1 MIERAF
7 ERARL
12 TIEWNE
18 RRVKRTYEG
27 TIPILLG
34 RRFGRRP
41 SARSR
46 VGEIA
51 RGEEGQFARS
61 GLDRMEEEGREGE
74 RRKEK
79 GVSRGSRENHENGY
93 YGCIDRYL
101 PKGGGK

>member
-34 RRFGRRP
+34 VAFDVVHRHDRALERSHGKRKDSLLARVWIGGR
-41 SARSR
+41 
-46 VGEIA
+46 GK
-51 RGEEGQFARS
+51 
-61 GLDRMEEEGREGE
+61 GR
-74 RRKEK
+74 
-79 GVSRGSRENHENGY
+79 
-93 YGCIDRYL
+93 
-101 PKGGGK
+101 

>member
-34 RRFGRRP
+34 VALDVVHRHDRALERSHGERKD
-41 SARSR
+41 SLLARVWIEWKKREGKVKEGKKRVCR
-46 VGEIA
+46 VGVAKIT
-51 RGEEGQFARS
+51 RT
-61 GLDRMEEEGREGE
+61 DIM
-74 RRKEK
+74 
-79 GVSRGSRENHENGY
+79 VV
-93 YGCIDRYL
+93 
-101 PKGGGK
+101 

>member
-34 RRFGRRP
+34 VALDRP

-61 GLDRMEEEGREGE
+61 GLDRWKREGKV
-74 RRKEK
+74 KEGK
-79 GVSRGSRENHENGY
+79 KRVCRVGVAKITRTD
-93 YGCIDRYL
+93 IMVV
-101 PKGGGK
+101 

>member
-34 RRFGRRP
+34 VAFDVVHRHDRALERSHGERKD
-41 SARSR
+41 SLLARVWIEWRKREGKVKEGKKRVCR
-46 VGEIA
+46 VGVAKIT
-51 RGEEGQFARS
+51 RT
-61 GLDRMEEEGREGE
+61 DIM
-74 RRKEK
+74 
-79 GVSRGSRENHENGY
+79 VV
-93 YGCIDRYL
+93 
-101 PKGGGK
+101 